1 VATNPSIPEYG
12 ILTRKVSGI
21 HTHKGLT
28 QMADTTIGV
37 SKEVKARLEPVKDE
51 WGAPSWDAFM
61 DDLVEQN
68 VDIDP
73 EELDE
78 VAVENHERVEKT
90 RATAVGVL
98 EALDE
103 ADMVDEAVEIIK
115 EMSQQRMLAEHQ
127 QIIEHFLEKSRNGEP
142 PNEMDKLLARVI
154 IKTEGVRDQE
164 TPAAEIARGLFNEST
179 TAERTTTQEISSSSG
194 RQDDDSHLDDEG
206 ETSNNSSPLF
216 TGTEDV
222 DGDI

>member
-1 VATNPSIPEYG
+1 
-12 ILTRKVSGI
+12 
-21 HTHKGLT
+21 
-28 QMADTTIGV
+28 MADTTIGV
-37 SKEVKARLEPVKDE
+37 SEEVKARLEPVKEE

-61 DDLVEQN
+61 DDLVERN

-73 EELDE
+73 EQLDE
-78 VAVENHERVEKT
+78 VAVEKHERVEKT

-103 ADMVDEAVEIIK
+103 ADMVDEAVDIIK

-142 PNEMDKLLARVI
+142 PNEMDRLLARII

-179 TAERTTTQEISSSSG
+179 TAERTTTQEVSSSSG
-194 RQDDDSHLDDEG
+194 EQDDDTFLNDEG
-206 ETSNNSSPLF
+206 EASSTSSQLF
-216 TGTEDV
+216 TDVEDV
-222 DGDI
+222 NEEI

>member
-1 VATNPSIPEYG
+1 
-12 ILTRKVSGI
+12 
-21 HTHKGLT
+21 
-28 QMADTTIGV
+28 MAETSIGV
-37 SKEVKARLEPVKDE
+37 SEEVKARLEPVKEE
-51 WGAPSWDAFM
+51 WGAPSWNAFM
-61 DDLVEQN
+61 DDLVGQN

-73 EELDE
+73 EELDG
-78 VAVENHERVEKT
+78 VAVEKHERVERT

-127 QIIEHFLEKSRNGEP
+127 QIIDHFLEKSRNGEP

-154 IKTEGVRDQE
+154 IKTESVRDQE

-179 TAERTTTQEISSSSG
+179 TAERTTTQEVSSSTSDQNAPKTSVTEEDG
-194 RQDDDSHLDDEG
+194 ELSNSDS
-206 ETSNNSSPLF
+206 LF
-216 TGTEDV
+216 TGVEHA
-222 DGDI
+222 GDDT

>member
-1 VATNPSIPEYG
+1 
-12 ILTRKVSGI
+12 
-21 HTHKGLT
+21 
-28 QMADTTIGV
+28 MAETSIGV
-37 SKEVKARLEPVKDE
+37 SEEVKARLEPVKE
-51 WGAPSWDAFM
+51 KWGSPSWNAFM

-78 VAVENHERVEKT
+78 VAVEKHERIEKT

-103 ADMVDEAVEIIK
+103 ADMVNEAVEIIK

-127 QIIEHFLEKSRNGEP
+127 RIIDHFLEKSRNGEP
-142 PNEMDKLLARVI
+142 PNEMDELLARVI

-179 TAERTTTQEISSSSG
+179 TAERTTTQEVSSSTTDQTAAGESVMET
-194 RQDDDSHLDDEG
+194 DEESCDDS
-206 ETSNNSSPLF
+206 LF
-216 TGTEDV
+216 DGIEDA

>member
-1 VATNPSIPEYG
+1 
-12 ILTRKVSGI
+12 
-21 HTHKGLT
+21 
-28 QMADTTIGV
+28 MAETSIGV
-37 SKEVKARLEPVKDE
+37 SEEVKARLEPVKEE
-51 WGAPSWDAFM
+51 WGAPSWNAFM

-73 EELDE
+73 EELDG
-78 VAVENHERVEKT
+78 VAVEKHERVERT

-127 QIIEHFLEKSRNGEP
+127 QIIDHFLEKSRNGEP

-154 IKTEGVRDQE
+154 TKTESVRDQK

-179 TAERTTTQEISSSSG
+179 TAERTTTQEVSSSTSDQNAPKTSVTEEDG
-194 RQDDDSHLDDEG
+194 DLSNSDS
-206 ETSNNSSPLF
+206 LF
-216 TGTEDV
+216 TGVEHADDDT
-222 DGDI
+222 

>member
-1 VATNPSIPEYG
+1 
-12 ILTRKVSGI
+12 
-21 HTHKGLT
+21 
-28 QMADTTIGV
+28 MAETSIGV
-37 SKEVKARLEPVKDE
+37 SEEVKARLEPVKEE
-51 WGAPSWDAFM
+51 WGAPSWNAFM
-61 DDLVEQN
+61 DDLVGQN

-73 EELDE
+73 EELDG
-78 VAVENHERVEKT
+78 VAVEKHERVERT

-127 QIIEHFLEKSRNGEP
+127 QIIDHFLEKSRNGEP

-154 IKTEGVRDQE
+154 TKTESVRDQE

-179 TAERTTTQEISSSSG
+179 TAERTTTQEVSSSTSDQNAPKTSVTEEDG
-194 RQDDDSHLDDEG
+194 DLSNSDS
-206 ETSNNSSPLF
+206 LF
-216 TGTEDV
+216 TGVEHADDDT
-222 DGDI
+222 

>member
-1 VATNPSIPEYG
+1 
-12 ILTRKVSGI
+12 
-21 HTHKGLT
+21 
-28 QMADTTIGV
+28 MAETSIGV
-37 SKEVKARLEPVKDE
+37 SEEVKARLEPVKEE
-51 WGAPSWDAFM
+51 WGAPSWNAFM

-73 EELDE
+73 EELDG
-78 VAVENHERVEKT
+78 VAVEKHERVERT

-127 QIIEHFLEKSRNGEP
+127 QIIDHFLEKSRNGEP

-154 IKTEGVRDQE
+154 TKTESVRDQE

-179 TAERTTTQEISSSSG
+179 TAERTTTQEVSSSTSDQNAPKTSVTEEDG
-194 RQDDDSHLDDEG
+194 DLSNSDS
-206 ETSNNSSPLF
+206 LF
-216 TGTEDV
+216 TGVEHADDDT
-222 DGDI
+222 